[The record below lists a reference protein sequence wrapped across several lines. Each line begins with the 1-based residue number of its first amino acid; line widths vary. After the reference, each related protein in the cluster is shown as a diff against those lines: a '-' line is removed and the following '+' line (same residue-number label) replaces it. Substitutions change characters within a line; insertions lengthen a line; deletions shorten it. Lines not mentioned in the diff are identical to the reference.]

1 MASPEKWVCRVETEA
16 RLDRKEAPV
25 HWEPHRPGGQ
35 DGPDQ
40 DSPSGL
46 GTESAGLGNQLG

>member
-1 MASPEKWVCRVETEA
+1 MASPEKWVCQVQAEA
-16 RLDRKEAPV
+16 RLDRKEAPGP
-25 HWEPHRPGGQ
+25 WEPHRPGG
-35 DGPDQ
+35 Q